1 MTEKTVRALSVTPV
15 DIHVGK
21 MLRSIR
27 KAKGVSQQG
36 LAEALGLTF
45 QQVQKYENGS
55 NRVSASKMFDA
66 AVFLGV
72 APAAFF
78 DGLEGAPES
87 GVPSALAEFFTHD
100 GALQIAEAFPKLS
113 ASERRSV
120 TALVVSMAGD

>member
-1 MTEKTVRALSVTPV
+1 MTEKTVRALSVAPV

-21 MLRSIR
+21 MLRAVR
-27 KAKGVSQQG
+27 KAKGVSQET
-36 LAEALGLTF
+36 LADALGISF
-45 QQVQKYENGS
+45 QQVQKYENGA

-78 DGLEGAPES
+78 DGLEGAPVT
-87 GVPSALAEFFTHD
+87 GVPSALAEFFTQD

-113 ASERRSV
+113 ASERRCV

>member
-27 KAKGVSQQG
+27 KAKGVSQQA

-45 QQVQKYENGS
+45 QQVQKYENGA

-78 DGLEGAPES
+78 EGLEGAPEA
-87 GVPSALAEFFTHD
+87 GVPAPLAEFFTYD

-113 ASERRSV
+113 ASERRCV
-120 TALVVSMAGD
+120 TNLVVSMANE